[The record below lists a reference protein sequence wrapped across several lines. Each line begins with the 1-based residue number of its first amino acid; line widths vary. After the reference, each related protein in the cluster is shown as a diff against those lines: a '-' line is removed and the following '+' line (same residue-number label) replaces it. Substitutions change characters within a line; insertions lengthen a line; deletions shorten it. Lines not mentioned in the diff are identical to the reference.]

1 MNFETQKQTKRIEI
15 HQSQI
20 TNLDLLNPLKQ
31 RSVKMIDG
39 SEERK
44 RQLVFELQ
52 SSRVHE
58 KRAVSSTYTANGKR
72 QIQAEN
78 FFSLFFLIS

>member
-1 MNFETQKQTKRIEI
+1 MNLETQKHTKRIEI

-31 RSVKMIDG
+31 RSVKMTDD

-52 SSRVHE
+52 SSRVYE
-58 KRAVSSTYTANGKR
+58 KRAVNSTYAANGKR
-72 QIQAEN
+72 QT
-78 FFSLFFLIS
+78 SDSS